1 VIVLNQNDDKT
12 NKKDKNDDEKDKPK
26 IVEEQEKLPINLNN
40 IGVIDDFEPIELE
53 NKMGL

>member
-26 IVEEQEKLPINLNN
+26 IVEEQEKFPINLNN